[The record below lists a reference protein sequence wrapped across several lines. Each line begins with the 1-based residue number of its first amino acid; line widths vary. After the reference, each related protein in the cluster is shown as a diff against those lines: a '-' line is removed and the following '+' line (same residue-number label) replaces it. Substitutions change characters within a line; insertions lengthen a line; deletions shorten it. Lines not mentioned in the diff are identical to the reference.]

1 MTDLHNK
8 QQSKADKGLAADR
21 LRQARID
28 AGYPTANHASV
39 TFGWSIKNYSQH
51 EEGIKS
57 FDVQTA
63 LIYSKAFNLSGDWL
77 SSLCVDC
84 SLEHNAITNITNE
97 KKSNN
102 LKNNQQLKIIRK
114 HIANR
119 LRQARTDAGYP
130 TANHASVTFGWSTK
144 TYFKHEEGIKSL
156 DVETAE
162 KYCEAFK
169 VSSFWLLGD
178 NADV

>member
-63 LIYSKAFNLSGDWL
+63 
-77 SSLCVDC
+77 
-84 SLEHNAITNITNE
+84 
-97 KKSNN
+97 
-102 LKNNQQLKIIRK
+102 
-114 HIANR
+114 
-119 LRQARTDAGYP
+119 
-130 TANHASVTFGWSTK
+130 
-144 TYFKHEEGIKSL
+144 
-156 DVETAE
+156 E

-169 VSSFWLLGD
+169 VISFWLLGD